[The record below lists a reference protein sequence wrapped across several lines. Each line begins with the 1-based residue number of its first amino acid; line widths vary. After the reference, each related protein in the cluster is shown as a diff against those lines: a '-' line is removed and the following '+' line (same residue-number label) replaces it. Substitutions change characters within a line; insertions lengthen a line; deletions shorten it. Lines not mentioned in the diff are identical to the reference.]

1 MLSRLCSCWEPK
13 WILQKAAKLTRHKL
27 RYWSFAGP
35 LQRPP
40 THDLSDVGSQ
50 RESKTCRS
58 VRPRPALFVRAVHVP
73 GEQAEPAAEQISSCA
88 DHLDDQEARK
98 RAPEA
103 GARLT
108 GGQRWLGLLLLIS
121 ASCVQPWDSLRDST
135 RFQKSS
141 SWNSKVSKVIF
152 SLSTNLIKTEKSY
165 IDWRNIN
172 CMATTSI

>member
-1 MLSRLCSCWEPK
+1 MLSRLSSCWEPK
-13 WILQKAAKLTRHKL
+13 WILQKAVKLTRHKL

-35 LQRPP
+35 LQRPL

-98 RAPEA
+98 RAPQA

-141 SWNSKVSKVIF
+141 SWNSSV
-152 SLSTNLIKTEKSY
+152 KSY
-165 IDWRNIN
+165 FYPQYKPH
-172 CMATTSI
+172 